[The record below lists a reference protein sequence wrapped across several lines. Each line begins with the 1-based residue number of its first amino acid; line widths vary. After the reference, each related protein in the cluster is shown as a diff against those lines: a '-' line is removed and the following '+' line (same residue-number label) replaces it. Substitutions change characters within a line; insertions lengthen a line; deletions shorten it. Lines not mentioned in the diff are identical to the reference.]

1 VDDILKRLGQRI
13 REIRIRRGFAS
24 QEAFADYCKMH
35 RTFIGHLETGRKDFR
50 LTTIIRV
57 ADALGVTL
65 SELFAGAER
74 EERFKS
80 KLTNPGTPDPHRLR
94 QELDILER
102 TVHSLREIA
111 LPENQHKA
119 DAARGSKR
127 PVRRPRS
134 PAT

>member
-57 ADALGVTL
+57 ADALGTTL
-65 SELFAGAER
+65 AELFAGLER
-74 EERFKS
+74 GQPFKS
-80 KLTNPGTPDPHRLR
+80 KRTHPGTPDPYRLR
-94 QELDILER
+94 QELEILER
-102 TVHSLREIA
+102 TACNLRELA
-111 LPENQHKA
+111 LPENQRKA
-119 DAARGSKR
+119 DASR
-127 PVRRPRS
+127 RS
-134 PAT
+134 PRPARKKAIPRP